1 MFVCTNT
8 TSGPFRKQLDHL
20 LNKIYP
26 HFKFD
31 QKLEI
36 KSPTWQKGV
45 TKTDRS
51 TFSTSCERCI
61 CNNVYIARRH
71 DFYRDMTSHRHKIW
85 FWLRIKIVFYFTF
98 YFIRQEIRVII
109 VHELVHIPTS
119 HFVFNNAC
127 IFWYIHFYILN
138 TKPLLHKAHSNL
150 HNYSF
155 RISVRKNGKL

>member
-1 MFVCTNT
+1 MMGIGLKCLYAQI
-8 TSGPFRKQLDHL
+8 QLLGHLENNHL

-51 TFSTSCERCI
+51 TISTSCERCI

-109 VHELVHIPTS
+109 VHELVHISTS
-119 HFVFNNAC
+119 HFFSIMLAYFDTF
-127 IFWYIHFYILN
+127 IFIF
-138 TKPLLHKAHSNL
+138 
-150 HNYSF
+150 
-155 RISVRKNGKL
+155 